1 VFPPSPPPS
10 PHLLREERF
19 VLSEAVK
26 AHINLVNSSS
36 TKKQWSYAH
45 LEKGFMGG
53 RYEWEDDHTPVLSY
67 NDTKRVLAL
76 TACVWGKLLARG
88 LEPQEYDLL

>member
-1 VFPPSPPPS
+1 M
-10 PHLLREERF
+10 
-19 VLSEAVK
+19 LSEAVK
-26 AHINLVNSSS
+26 AHIKWVNANN

-53 RYEWEDDHTPVLSY
+53 RYEWVDNHTPVLSY

-76 TACVWGKLLARG
+76 LACVWGKLLARG
-88 LEPQEYDLL
+88 LEPQEYDLIRRKLEDARL